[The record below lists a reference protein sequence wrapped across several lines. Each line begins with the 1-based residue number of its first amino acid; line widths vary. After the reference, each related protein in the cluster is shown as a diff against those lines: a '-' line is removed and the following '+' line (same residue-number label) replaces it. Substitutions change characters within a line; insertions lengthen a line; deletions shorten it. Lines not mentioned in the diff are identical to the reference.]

1 MILNKFIHSFLHSYK
16 RKYLKRQYVN
26 EILKFHIFWFSIFRP
41 WTSPPFFACENR
53 NSKFNKNLST
63 NLRTRYVRLFS
74 CLYGQS
80 NDDATIEKT
89 IFSTNCRFI
98 FTDVRNGY
106 TRRLLFDMLENWK
119 PFSMKFIIDIY
130 MSVCRLTIASSS
142 YIYPFCYVLFSV
154 PIILLHCSIG
164 SFYCFNFLI
173 SFISFSGFLDFPPF

>member
-1 MILNKFIHSFLHSYK
+1 MIPNKFIHSFLHSYK
-16 RKYLKRQYVN
+16 RKYWKRQYVN
-26 EILKFHIFWFSIFRP
+26 ESLKFHFSDFQFSGRGLRP
-41 WTSPPFFACENR
+41 RFCLRE
-53 NSKFNKNLST
+53 SKFKVQLELST

-119 PFSMKFIIDIY
+119 PLFHEIHY
-130 MSVCRLTIASSS
+130 W
-142 YIYPFCYVLFSV
+142 YICPFVIWLSHHLAIF
-154 PIILLHCSIG
+154 L
-164 SFYCFNFLI
+164 LI
-173 SFISFSGFLDFPPF
+173 SLCLIFSPYQFTTP

>member
-1 MILNKFIHSFLHSYK
+1 MIPNELIHSFLHSYK
-16 RKYLKRQYVN
+16 RKYRKRQYVN
-26 EILKFHIFWFSIFRP
+26 ESLKFHFSDFQFSGRGLRP
-41 WTSPPFFACENR
+41 RFCLRE
-53 NSKFNKNLST
+53 SKFKVQLELST

-119 PFSMKFIIDIY
+119 PLFHEIHY
-130 MSVCRLTIASSS
+130 W
-142 YIYPFCYVLFSV
+142 YICPFVIWLSHHLAIF
-154 PIILLHCSIG
+154 L
-164 SFYCFNFLI
+164 LI
-173 SFISFSGFLDFPPF
+173 SLCLIFSPYQFTTP

>member
-1 MILNKFIHSFLHSYK
+1 MIPNELIHSFLHSYK
-16 RKYLKRQYVN
+16 RKYRKRQYVN
-26 EILKFHIFWFSIFRP
+26 ESLKFHFSDFQFSGRGLRP
-41 WTSPPFFACENR
+41 RFCLRE
-53 NSKFNKNLST
+53 SKFKVQLELST

-119 PFSMKFIIDIY
+119 PFSWNSSLIY
-130 MSVCRLTIASSS
+130 MSVCHLTIASSS
-142 YIYPFCYVLFSV
+142 YIPINFSMSYFQS
-154 PIILLHCSIG
+154 LSIYYTVVSG
-164 SFYCFNFLI
+164 AFMLQFSYFFY
-173 SFISFSGFLDFPPF
+173 

>member
-106 TRRLLFDMLENWK
+106 TRRLLFEMLENWK
-119 PFSMKFIIDIY
+119 PFSSFMKFIIDIY
-130 MSVCRLTIASSS
+130 LSVCRLTIASSS
-142 YIYPFCYVLFSV
+142 YVLFSV

-164 SFYCFNFLI
+164 RFYASIFL
-173 SFISFSGFLDFPPF
+173 FLLLVFRAF

>member
-106 TRRLLFDMLENWK
+106 TRRLLFEMLENWNLFYSWNS
-119 PFSMKFIIDIY
+119 PLIY
-130 MSVCRLTIASSS
+130 MSVCHLTIASSN
-142 YIYPFCYVLFSV
+142 YIYLFLYVLFSV
-154 PIILLHCSIG
+154 PINLLHSSIG
-164 SFYCFNFLI
+164 RFYASIFL
-173 SFISFSGFLDFPPF
+173 FLLLVFRAF